1 MNQLKNILVK
11 IIASTQTDRCKRK
24 ITIILQAIYI
34 LIVLYLLDSRPIL
47 GWILFYAPVF
57 YYLIFIY
64 KAIDVLKQKLIP
76 ILLTTGAFFYIGNV
90 YAEKLLNSE
99 FQIMTEYLKHS
110 TIVLGTIYAT
120 FLLMFCLLIYYT
132 SILLFVF
139 LRNCLFKFLQD
150 NIQIHENLAKSNY
163 ISKTKWGRTINTY
176 ETKKLFIPF
185 LILIAG
191 FVTFNYVY
199 EKLVAITPNIL
210 FFDAYS
216 YSICNS
222 STEDHYL
229 YIRKNED
236 QCYRV
241 ESVFPLKYTQQ
252 DIEKN

>member
-11 IIASTQTDRCKRK
+11 IIASTQTDKFKK
-24 ITIILQAIYI
+24 ISTIIFQTIYI
-34 LIVLYLLDSRPIL
+34 LTVLNLLNSHPII
-47 GWILFYAPVF
+47 GWLLFYAPVF
-57 YYLIFIY
+57 YYLIFRY
-64 KAIDVLKQKLIP
+64 KAIDILKQRLIP

-90 YAEKLLNSE
+90 YAEKILNSE

-110 TIVLGTIYAT
+110 TIVLGTMYAT
-120 FLLMFCLLIYYT
+120 IFFMFCLLLYYT

-139 LRNCLFKFLQD
+139 LRNYLFTFLQD

-163 ISKTKWGRTINTY
+163 ISKTKWGRVINRY
-176 ETKKLFIPF
+176 KTKQLFVPF
-185 LILIAG
+185 IIIIAG
-191 FVTFNYVY
+191 FITFNHLRDGL
-199 EKLVAITPNIL
+199 KAITPNVL
-210 FFDAYS
+210 LFDAYS

-252 DIEKN
+252 NIEKN